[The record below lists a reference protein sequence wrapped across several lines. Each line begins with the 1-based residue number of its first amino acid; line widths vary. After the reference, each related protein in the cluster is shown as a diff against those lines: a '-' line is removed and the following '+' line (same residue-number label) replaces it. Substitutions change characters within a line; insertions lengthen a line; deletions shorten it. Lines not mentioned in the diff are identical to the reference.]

1 MLTPYIIIIRLNCF
15 KVVTIGQ
22 NYLRVLYDVNQ
33 TSFSIFVE
41 VLKKM
46 GYLVSFE
53 PEKQTEVT
61 IQVEGM
67 KCNSCVKKIEGCVRE
82 KNGVF
87 SIQVIFINLCCHC
100 QFLITRFMYMY
111 R

>member
-1 MLTPYIIIIRLNCF
+1 MRI
-15 KVVTIGQ
+15 
-22 NYLRVLYDVNQ
+22 LYELNQ
-33 TSFSIFVE
+33 TSSSTLVE

-67 KCNSCVKKIEGCVRE
+67 KCNSCVRKIEGCLRE
-82 KNGVF
+82 KNGV
-87 SIQVIFINLCCHC
+87 INVQVLLTH
-100 QFLITRFMYMY
+100 
-111 R
+111 

>member
-1 MLTPYIIIIRLNCF
+1 
-15 KVVTIGQ
+15 
-22 NYLRVLYDVNQ
+22 LRVLYDLNQ
-33 TSFSIFVE
+33 TSFAIFVQ

-46 GYLVSFE
+46 GFLVSFE

-67 KCNSCVKKIEGCVRE
+67 KCNSCVKKIEGCVQE

-87 SIQVIFINLCCHC
+87 SVQVIFIYLCSHF
-100 QFLITRFMYMY
+100 QFFTSMDLLACIGES
-111 R
+111 

>member
-1 MLTPYIIIIRLNCF
+1 M
-15 KVVTIGQ
+15 
-22 NYLRVLYDVNQ
+22 RVLYDVNQ
-33 TSFSIFVE
+33 TSFSIIVE

-53 PEKQTEVT
+53 PETQTEVT

-67 KCNSCVKKIEGCVRE
+67 KCNSCVKKIEDCVRE

-87 SIQVIFINLCCHC
+87 SIQVIFINLCYHF
-100 QFLITRFMYMY
+100 QFFITRCMYMY

>member
-1 MLTPYIIIIRLNCF
+1 M
-15 KVVTIGQ
+15 
-22 NYLRVLYDVNQ
+22 RVLYDLNQ
-33 TSFSIFVE
+33 TSSAIFVQ

-46 GYLVSFE
+46 GFLVSFE

-67 KCNSCVKKIEGCVRE
+67 KCNSCVKKIEGCVLE

-87 SIQVIFINLCCHC
+87 SVQVIFIRLYWHC
-100 QFLITRFMYMY
+100 PLFTSVDFLT
-111 R
+111 